1 MQRLLRYRPQAGCW
15 LLLSWTLQS
24 TSLLSVTQTSGS
36 CGFAT
41 LCADLPSL
49 RSGCQSFP
57 TFWLA
62 RNLIFSFSRVVAWL
76 RDCSGTRIL
85 LRRFKTCFSSCS
97 TNSTSCQMDAP
108 TTSTSAP
115 SASRLSKS
123 FQTRLQYYLDK
134 STPHSTWR
142 WLGLLAFILIYA
154 IRVYF
159 LRGFYIVTYALGIYN
174 LNLLLGFLSPQ
185 VDPELEG
192 PALPSRTTDEYRPF
206 IRRLPEFKFW

>member
-1 MQRLLRYRPQAGCW
+1 
-15 LLLSWTLQS
+15 
-24 TSLLSVTQTSGS
+24 
-36 CGFAT
+36 
-41 LCADLPSL
+41 
-49 RSGCQSFP
+49 
-57 TFWLA
+57 
-62 RNLIFSFSRVVAWL
+62 
-76 RDCSGTRIL
+76 
-85 LRRFKTCFSSCS
+85 
-97 TNSTSCQMDAP
+97 MDASS
-108 TTSTSAP
+108 TSTSAP

-134 STPHSTWR
+134 STPHATWR

-154 IRVYF
+154 IRVFF

-206 IRRLPEFKFW
+206 IRRLPEFKFWWSSTKAFMFGFVATFFPIFDVPVFWPILLLYFFVLLFVTMKRQIKHMIKHRYIPFTWGKKRHAASKPRTPDQQPAGVVIAADEV